1 MKKRILFLE
10 NSRACS
16 NKITHALKNKYDI
29 ISVRNGYQ
37 ALDYLKP
44 GCCPDLIISEMQ
56 LTGMS
61 RHQFLQE
68 VLQRQQ
74 DKHIPFICINEYDSQ
89 FEKSLVLKLGADDCL
104 CKPFHSDDLIQRIDS
119 LLSPEKKPVYLPVSQ
134 NYGCKLPA
142 IKRIFD
148 IVFSLTVLVLLSPV
162 LLLTAIFVKV
172 ESRGPVFFKSKRTGT
187 GYDIFEI
194 FKFRTML
201 VDAEAQ
207 LKDFAHLNVY
217 IKDVPES
224 TNPENE
230 LPGENDHSDLLNKV
244 YLQSDSGRI
253 SERDYLELQQSGTDT
268 FLKLTADPRIT
279 RIGRILRK
287 LSIDEL
293 PQLVNILKGEMS
305 VVGNRPLPL
314 YEAEKL
320 TTDASSLRFLAPAG
334 LTGLWQVNRRGKE
347 NMSEQERIDLDN
359 EYAGKYSFWRDMKI
373 ILKTIP
379 AMFQHENV

>member
-1 MKKRILFLE
+1 M
-10 NSRACS
+10 
-16 NKITHALKNKYDI
+16 
-29 ISVRNGYQ
+29 
-37 ALDYLKP
+37 
-44 GCCPDLIISEMQ
+44 
-56 LTGMS
+56 
-61 RHQFLQE
+61 
-68 VLQRQQ
+68 
-74 DKHIPFICINEYDSQ
+74 
-89 FEKSLVLKLGADDCL
+89 
-104 CKPFHSDDLIQRIDS
+104 
-119 LLSPEKKPVYLPVSQ
+119 
-134 NYGCKLPA
+134 
-142 IKRIFD
+142 
-148 IVFSLTVLVLLSPV
+148 
-162 LLLTAIFVKV
+162 